1 MCKFSEDFILLLLT
15 AHDGVFALDD
25 PERDGVAGGE
35 GGGVRL
41 AVSPGEVPQ
50 QVGVLPHEPQ
60 QPHHLPLPPP
70 PLVAGLV
77 LHQVGDNMQRLD
89 PVIILFNISSKSCQ
103 LSILDSLNDDPFDP
117 SSMTQYGIL
126 QR

>member
-1 MCKFSEDFILLLLT
+1 MLLT

-25 PERDGVAGGE
+25 PEGDGVAGGE

-41 AVSPGEVPQ
+41 AVCPGCVPQ

-77 LHQVGDNMQRLD
+77 LHQVGDHMQRLA
-89 PVIILFNISSKSCQ
+89 PIIILVQVNK
-103 LSILDSLNDDPFDP
+103 ILLPDQSLTFP
-117 SSMTQYGIL
+117 
-126 QR
+126 

>member
-1 MCKFSEDFILLLLT
+1 MLLT
-15 AHDGVFALDD
+15 THDGVFALDD

-77 LHQVGDNMQRLD
+77 LHQVGDNMQRLAPAII
-89 PVIILFNISSKSCQ
+89 PVYIGSNYCLGIS
-103 LSILDSLNDDPFDP
+103 NFP
-117 SSMTQYGIL
+117 
-126 QR
+126 

>member
-1 MCKFSEDFILLLLT
+1 MTPCRYKIISKSNFCEFFDDFILFPLT

-25 PERDGVAGGE
+25 PEGDGVAGGE

-41 AVSPGEVPQ
+41 AVCPSEVPE

-77 LHQVGDNMQRLD
+77 LHQVGDHMQRLA
-89 PVIILFNISSKSCQ
+89 PIIILVQVNK
-103 LSILDSLNDDPFDP
+103 ILLPDQSLTFP
-117 SSMTQYGIL
+117 
-126 QR
+126 